1 MKFSKKKSVLLFA
14 GLCALCI
21 AALCLQALRPQGTVA
36 IVECDGEQ
44 LLAQPLSALSA
55 PQTVSIT
62 GKNNI
67 TLQIELTPTGAAVLS
82 SQCPDQICVHTGTLT
97 RAGQSAICLPAQVVL
112 RLEGAKNLDGTV

>member
-21 AALCLQALRPQGTVA
+21 AVLCLQALRPQGTVA

-44 LLAQPLSALSA
+44 VLSQPLSALSA
-55 PQTVSIT
+55 PQTVTVT